1 MQVFRELAEF
11 KKTDRTWHLPVLAGL
26 CVGMPVLIGYYA
38 GHIVDGKLASMA
50 GLVILYLQVH
60 QPMASQLIK
69 LMTCSFGLMV
79 SFAIGSIAAFHPLW
93 SCLILGV
100 FAFMVHLALFYLK
113 MNKPPGNFFFIMIAS
128 VAVCLPHDL
137 ALVPHRIGL
146 VGIGTMTSC
155 FLAFV
160 FFLLMHKRMPTATE
174 TITVAKSRYINL
186 IESVTFGFFVGAAL
200 LAGRL
205 LKLDNPYWIP
215 TSCAAVMQ
223 GVSTKHI
230 WQRSVQRI
238 FGTFVGL
245 VLTWAILLMHPPVP
259 VLCLSIVL
267 LQIIVEILVVRN
279 YGLAV
284 ILITVLTIFLAES
297 GSALTSDP
305 DKLLATRFIDIFI
318 GSAIG
323 SLGGWMLYNEKLQ
336 FTATKQ
342 LRKTKVILSKLK
354 EP

>member
-1 MQVFRELAEF
+1 MKLFRELVEF

-26 CVGMPVLIGYYA
+26 CVGIPVLIGYYT
-38 GHIVDGKLASMA
+38 GHLVDGKLASMA
-50 GLVILYLQVH
+50 GLVILYMQV
-60 QPMASQLIK
+60 QQQMANQLIK
-69 LMTCSFGLMV
+69 LMACSFGLMV
-79 SFAIGSIAAFHPLW
+79 SFAIGSIASFHPLW
-93 SCLILGV
+93 SCLILGIY
-100 FAFMVHLALFYLK
+100 AFTVHLALFYLK

-137 ALVPHRIGL
+137 AIVPHRIGL

-155 FLAFV
+155 LLAFL
-160 FFLLMHKRMPTATE
+160 FFLLMNRRMPAAPE
-174 TITVAKSRYINL
+174 TITVSKSRYVNL

-223 GVSTKHI
+223 GVSVKHV

-238 FGTFVGL
+238 LGTFVGL
-245 VLTWAILLMHPPVP
+245 VLTWAILLLHPPVP

-297 GSALTSDP
+297 GAALTSDP
-305 DKLLATRFIDIFI
+305 NTLLTTRFIDIFV
-318 GSAIG
+318 GSAMG
-323 SLGGWMLYNEKLQ
+323 SLGGWILYNEKLQ
-336 FTATKQ
+336 FAATRQ

-354 EP
+354 E